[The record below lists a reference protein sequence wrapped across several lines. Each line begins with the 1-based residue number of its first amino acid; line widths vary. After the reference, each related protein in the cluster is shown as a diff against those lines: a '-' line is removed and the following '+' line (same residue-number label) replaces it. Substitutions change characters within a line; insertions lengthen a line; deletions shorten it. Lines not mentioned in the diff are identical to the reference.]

1 MSIVSIRT
9 KRRIG
14 AITMAVI
21 IVAGAWVLQ
30 LGVISRL
37 FVTGVQCSL
46 PLTLI
51 IVWGVTFG
59 SPIIA
64 PSKDELRLSTVNAV
78 VLRQA
83 LSGSISGAL
92 LGAAFAALYSSVLPA
107 YPVAY
112 PLVGW
117 IAGYF
122 CLRNFNKALILCIP
136 LVLILTFLAEAI
148 TAVELLA
155 LGRPNVFESFVDM
168 AMTEAVLNS
177 LIAPFV
183 FLPMR
188 GWYEFARYM
197 NMMESR

>member
-64 PSKDELRLSTVNAV
+64 PSKDELRLSTVNAI

>member
-1 MSIVSIRT
+1 
-9 KRRIG
+9 
-14 AITMAVI
+14 MAVI

-64 PSKDELRLSTVNAV
+64 PSKDELRLSTVNAI

>member
-1 MSIVSIRT
+1 MSILSIRT

-14 AITMAVI
+14 AITVAVI

-92 LGAAFAALYSSVLPA
+92 LGAAFAALYSSVLPV
-107 YPVAY
+107 YPIAY

-148 TAVELLA
+148 TAIELLV
-155 LGRPNVFESFVDM
+155 LGRPNVFQSFVDM
-168 AMTEAVLNS
+168 ALTEAVLNS